1 MKYCEG
7 GTLEKRVA
15 EEKCGLRL
23 DLVRRYAAEIL
34 DALAYIHSVRI
45 LHRDL
50 SPDNVLLTRE
60 NHCKLSDFGLST
72 WTDGVTEVGKRGYMA
87 PELLSHGSLTGEVHG
102 APADI
107 YSFGI
112 VVLFMFG
119 GSLDEWSSWTTSQSS
134 PGAGQTAPVKLCFNT
149 EHPPAALEALVKR
162 TAADDPT
169 HRLSAEQLRGDDFFE
184 TVD

>member
-1 MKYCEG
+1 M
-7 GTLEKRVA
+7 
-15 EEKCGLRL
+15 
-23 DLVRRYAAEIL
+23 
-34 DALAYIHSVRI
+34 DALAYLHSERV

-50 SPDNVLLTRE
+50 SVDNVLLTRE

-72 WTDGVTEVGKRGYMA
+72 WTKGVTQVGKRGYMA
-87 PELLSHGSLTGEVHG
+87 PEVLSHGSLTGEVYG

-134 PGAGQTAPVKLCFNT
+134 QGAGQTALVRLCFNT

-162 TAADDPT
+162 TTADDPT
-169 HRLSAEQLRGDDFFE
+169 HRPSAEQLRGDDFFE
-184 TVD
+184 TVDWDGLKMTCQIDGESSPWTSSEVRQTLISE